1 MSRPV
6 GADSERTKRR
16 LIETAGRHFSSH
28 GPAGTSLRDVATD
41 AGVSLAT
48 IHHYFGTKQQLHD
61 ACVEALYA
69 ELAAAFAPMQALLVG
84 ISERVR
90 SASVSEADPTAIV
103 SELVRSG
110 FRIALEHQRELKLV
124 MRPWWETGELDERW
138 RYGSLIPFL
147 ETVSEAM
154 AEVTG
159 RPPERIR
166 LEVQSIVTLG
176 MRNALTSPRE
186 LAEVAGIIAPGAELN
201 PPHEA
206 RAYEAIEEHLVA
218 IARTVLLARHEPL
231 APHEPLEHP

>member
-6 GADSERTKRR
+6 GADPERTKRR
-16 LIETAGRHFSSH
+16 LIETAGSHFSNR
-28 GPAGTSLRDVATD
+28 GPAATSLREVASD

-69 ELAAAFAPMQALLVG
+69 ELAAAFAPMQALLAG
-84 ISERVR
+84 ISERAQ
-90 SASVSEADPTAIV
+90 SASASEEDPAAIV
-103 SELVRSG
+103 AELVRSG
-110 FRIALEHQRELKLV
+110 FRIALEHRRELKLV

-154 AEVTG
+154 ARLTG

-186 LAEVAGIIAPGAELN
+186 LAEVTGIIAPGARLHAS
-201 PPHEA
+201 HEA
-206 RAYEAIEEHLVA
+206 RAYEAIEEHLVSV
-218 IARTVLLARHEPL
+218 ARAVLLAPYEPS
-231 APHEPLEHP
+231 APHDPLEHP